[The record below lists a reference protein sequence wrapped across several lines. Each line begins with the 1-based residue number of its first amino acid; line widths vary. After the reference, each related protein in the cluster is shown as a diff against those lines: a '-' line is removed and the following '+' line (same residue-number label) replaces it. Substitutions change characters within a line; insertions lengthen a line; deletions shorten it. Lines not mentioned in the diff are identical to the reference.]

1 MKGALGLLEAEFKI
15 RISLQMIY
23 GRSALKRKG
32 IGEAWQSK
40 NKSRGGERNSR
51 QTLSQ
56 LFISNHIKE
65 LVPLWSLGWPFVLEL
80 PLVSHLLAK
89 SSGL

>member
-32 IGEAWQSK
+32 IGKHGRARIKTMEEEETRDKLYLSSSFQIISK
-40 NKSRGGERNSR
+40 N
-51 QTLSQ
+51 
-56 LFISNHIKE
+56 
-65 LVPLWSLGWPFVLEL
+65 
-80 PLVSHLLAK
+80 
-89 SSGL
+89 